1 MIAYKGSGKES
12 KLMKILGWRMI
23 IRLIVKIN
31 RSPSLIKIKMDLN
44 NLIKIVIDLIVCTIK
59 EIKKVIQIINMIEM
73 IKNSLVKKRIMIN
86 SINNIIIAILVL
98 KNQVHTNRIKIKM
111 DKISLI
117 KIKILKIILITIK
130 LKIMNKI

>member
-59 EIKKVIQIINMIEM
+59 EIKKVIQIINMI
-73 IKNSLVKKRIMIN
+73 
-86 SINNIIIAILVL
+86 
-98 KNQVHTNRIKIKM
+98 
-111 DKISLI
+111 
-117 KIKILKIILITIK
+117 
-130 LKIMNKI
+130 

>member
-31 RSPSLIKIKMDLN
+31 ISPSLIKIKMDLN

-59 EIKKVIQIINMIEM
+59 EIKKVIQIINMI
-73 IKNSLVKKRIMIN
+73 
-86 SINNIIIAILVL
+86 
-98 KNQVHTNRIKIKM
+98 
-111 DKISLI
+111 
-117 KIKILKIILITIK
+117 
-130 LKIMNKI
+130 